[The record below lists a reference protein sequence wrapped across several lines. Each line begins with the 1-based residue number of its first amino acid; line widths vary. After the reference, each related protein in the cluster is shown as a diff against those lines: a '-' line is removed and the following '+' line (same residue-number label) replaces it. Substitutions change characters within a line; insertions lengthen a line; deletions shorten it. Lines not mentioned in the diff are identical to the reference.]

1 MANNAQR
8 RIRRKMKKLRPK
20 KKRPKTFKTEES
32 AKSYADKEGIKKY
45 KIVNI
50 RLLDSQ
56 PAKYKVVAE

>member
-1 MANNAQR
+1 
-8 RIRRKMKKLRPK
+8 MKKLRPK